1 MHIYMLALFILFKLI
16 NFAANFFLLFVITF
30 NDVFILSDCYYFL
43 THFIGFHATFLIRI
57 WYSCHCKN
65 PDI

>member
-1 MHIYMLALFILFKLI
+1 MHIYMFALFILFELI
-16 NFAANFFLLFVITF
+16 YFLANFFLLVVITF
-30 NDVFILSDCYYFL
+30 NDVFILFDCYHFL
-43 THFIGFHATFLIRI
+43 THFIGFYATILIRI